1 MDDGAA
7 GMTGRGCIGKIGYP
21 DRKAAIKASMAFAV
35 RKGEG
40 EKARLSIYH
49 CQACGDFH
57 VGRNPADRPIGTFTR
72 SRDYAI
78 GKLRRYQELTRGDG
92 R

>member
-1 MDDGAA
+1 
-7 GMTGRGCIGKIGYP
+7 MTGRGCIGKIGYP
-21 DRKAAIKASMAFAV
+21 NRKAAIKASRAFAV
-35 RKGEG
+35 RKGES
-40 EKARLSIYH
+40 EKAARLSTYH

-72 SRDYAI
+72 SRDDAI